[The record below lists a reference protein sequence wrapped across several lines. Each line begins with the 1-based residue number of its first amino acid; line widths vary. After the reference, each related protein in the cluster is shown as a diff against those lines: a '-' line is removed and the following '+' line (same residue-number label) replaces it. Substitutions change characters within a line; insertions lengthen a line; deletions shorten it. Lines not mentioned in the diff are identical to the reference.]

1 MKKNQ
6 SPNVT
11 QQGTGL
17 KPQKLIIQFLGS
29 IVILPSLTISQSN
42 INTNLLISLK
52 NTENTVLVS
61 PSGLNAT
68 VIDDNSN
75 YELNATVNKAQIID
89 AYFEARKMPLAG
101 TGLKMVQEAQK
112 NKLDWRLLPA
122 IAIREST
129 GGKFACKT
137 VKYNPFGWGSC
148 KFGFESNENAIEI
161 IAKNL
166 GGNNPKTAFYYT
178 GKDTAGILKSYNPP
192 SVIPKYVEQVI
203 SIMDNIGEI

>member
-1 MKKNQ
+1 MKKNH
-6 SPNVT
+6 
-11 QQGTGL
+11 
-17 KPQKLIIQFLGS
+17 KLINFLGS
-29 IVILPSLTISQSN
+29 IVILPSLTISQPN

-52 NTENTVLVS
+52 NTENTTPQLVS
-61 PSGLNAT
+61 ISTSDSVGNNLS
-68 VIDDNSN
+68 VLL
-75 YELNATVNKAQIID
+75 EKKAQIID
-89 AYFEARKMPLAG
+89 AYFEARKMPLKG

-148 KFGFESNENAIEI
+148 KFGFESNEHAIEI
-161 IAKNL
+161 LAKNL
-166 GGNNPKTAFYYT
+166 GGNNPKTAFYYA

-203 SIMDNIGEI
+203 SIMNNIGEIEKE